1 MAEHIKRMVAVAFLV
16 ASVPVLL
23 LPGKLK
29 NSLASEP
36 ETLTNLEADKLSKEL
51 LVLGQMMSNFE
62 QEHVIHGTIS
72 GASSGKSRRLSLE
85 NPKQRGSSEQHGG
98 TENAEPRRLSA
109 ASTTLQR
116 RAVYTRWGSKTCPM
130 GSKLIYS
137 GFMSTSLYSHTGS
150 GYNMLCMHPSP
161 QMPSGYDAANNDG
174 ALLYGVEYENTGAID
189 RHHDYDA
196 ACAVCQWGAGGSVY
210 VEWGN
215 AESRDNPSTPKTC
228 GNPAHEMIYT
238 GLIMSEKYDHRK
250 GEFICVDLERD
261 YVGEADQSDD
271 NHNGG
276 LLYTTEMEQ
285 GAADEHSYPHDREV
299 GCTVCGIPGKSV
311 NADGRVT
318 VTPESETAVFTVWG
332 KKQCPGEGV
341 SSEQLYT
348 GFVAGS
354 HYNHGGSGANQI
366 CMTTSNPNAP
376 SGFSDGNQNGA
387 LLYGAEYQNTGAI
400 DANHDGDAACVVC
413 RYLTPHRDVYVQ
425 WGRSSSCSN
434 SHAAVYNGYS
444 MGEKFTH
451 HRSTRV
457 CVHTAR
463 EMHARSSWSDHN
475 GALLYTTELEMS
487 VSGVAVNT
495 EVGCSSC
502 AGAGGKSVYTRWGS
516 RSCPVGSFVL
526 YEGTMMANHYSHRGG
541 GANTICMHPQ
551 MQNPAGASTGNQDGD
566 LLYKMEYEN
575 TGAID
580 ANHDHEA
587 ACAVCELGHWESVYT
602 QWGRSTTCTN
612 GHQTL
617 YTGFI
622 MAERYNH
629 NKGEFLCVD
638 SERAVIASSNS
649 GNQNGGLLYTSEMEQ
664 GSSNE
669 EQYPHNVEVGC
680 SVCAAQ
686 KQELEVPFV
695 RQTAVRP
702 DGTSYFT
709 NAIHG
714 EWVKIASLTTGQS
727 VTVSYGYKAS
737 GGTSSSEAET
747 RKSAQSR
754 ANDLKACFSTSLSAS
769 VGFGAQAEV
778 GGTGVELGV
787 GFSSTLG
794 LKACGGEKTT
804 QETSVAVGV
813 TQLTSWGQ
821 SVTETQSFSLSVPSQ
836 LPPGV
841 PEADTMQTLGVDVW
855 QWEWTIVEGAHD
867 NVPTKWYKSKA
878 DSRFVFSP
886 VPTGATERRPCCM
899 PGQEYGVLWYPYN
912 CKTREGLLPGAEDAA
927 HCQVGKPGSSA
938 AAGWSAQAVVE
949 WLGTLGT
956 SQSQEYWQNV
966 VFDRKLDGRAADSL
980 LRFVDESPASY
991 SAVRTVFGQIPTGDA
1006 LLILRGLIEL
1016 RTSR

>member
-261 YVGEADQSDD
+261 YVGEAAQSDD

-285 GAADEHSYPHDREV
+285 GSADEYAYPHDREV

-463 EMHARSSWSDHN
+463 ETHARSDWSDHN

-487 VSGVAVNT
+487 VSGVAANA